1 MRPTIIVKRIKP
13 ASFKGKHNATK
24 SKCLIMLEYSATSK
38 EQRYWLT
45 ARQLSSLTGISYGSV
60 LASLP
65 KWVDWKIAIRK
76 KAKLANGREVY
87 IYQTAAKG
95 RAWLRRHTCRMPL
108 QRYQAEVL
116 QATGRSDGLLS

>member
-1 MRPTIIVKRIKP
+1 MRPRIIVKQIKR

-24 SKCLIMLEYSATSK
+24 SKCLVMLEYSATSK

-45 ARQLSSLTGISYGSV
+45 AHQLSSLTGISYGSV

-65 KWVDWKIAIRK
+65 KWVDWKIVIRK
-76 KAKLANGREVY
+76 RARLANGREVY
-87 IYQTAAKG
+87 IYQAAAKG
-95 RAWLRRHTCRMPL
+95 RAWLGRHASHMPL

-116 QATGRSDGLLS
+116 QATGRLDELLS